1 MSAEGEMT
9 AEPTA
14 EPAEPTA
21 EPTAEP
27 ADDGRMFCYRH
38 PDRETWVRCGRCDR
52 PICTRCA
59 MQGPVGMRCRDC
71 GKPVRDPLTAMT
83 PRQALGGAAVAVGGG
98 AIVAFIALEIGFFGI
113 LIGYFGG
120 RFIAEMLERAI
131 GYKRGPMAMLVI
143 GGGIALG
150 AVLGTAIG
158 VLTFFGGEAAE
169 FFTLTDIVRA
179 FATSTLITI
188 GALLF
193 GVYSRLR

>member
-1 MSAEGEMT
+1 MT
-9 AEPTA
+9 AEPAAA
-14 EPAEPTA
+14 EPAEP
-21 EPTAEP
+21 AEP
-27 ADDGRMFCYRH
+27 AADDDGRMFCYRH

-83 PRQALGGAAVAVGGG
+83 PRQALTGTAVAIGGG

-131 GYKRGPMAMLVI
+131 GYKRGPAAMLVI

-158 VLTFFGGEAAE
+158 ILTFLGGEAGE
-169 FFTLTDIVRA
+169 FIGLTDIIRA
-179 FATSTLITI
+179 FAGTTLITI

-193 GVYSRLR
+193 GVYSRLK